1 MQSFAGGL
9 RAAVNKLNSATPQGG
24 AGRRVTL
31 AEFQNP
37 NQQPGMDKRLML
49 TFGLIFVVLLLL
61 QPQLTKW
68 FGGNPPPATS
78 TSAPGSAPA
87 SPAGSAASPRG
98 VAAAPVAGAKQAAAE
113 QDVVIENDLFR
124 ATFTN
129 RGAYAKSWVLK
140 KFRDDKGRPLDL
152 VPEATKI
159 ETQQDGQN
167 VLLPAVARYGYPMS
181 YYTYDAELRE
191 RLNSALYVVSSQDAS
206 DGKSRTITFE
216 FAGDGL
222 SVRKSF
228 TVDTRTNAGPVEPN
242 RYVVKVQSQV
252 AQNGQPAHAFVSWP
266 AVGFGDQVVPAAF
279 AGNRIDSEVGDK
291 VTRTEPKKV
300 SNGNTERA
308 PMNWVGAVDQYF
320 GVAFLPDHPEDLT
333 LVTLH
338 NEVTIAKDADKP
350 NERTKVSVLGIAV
363 GSQSGVTNGRWFVG
377 PKTVD
382 VIDYIK
388 ASPAPGQAVG
398 PNLGGMVDFG
408 FFSIIAKPL
417 FLWLRWTQQHWVAN
431 WGWAICILTVIINLA
446 LLPLRI
452 TSMKSALK
460 MQRVQP
466 QVNAIKKK
474 YEKYSM
480 KDPRKQD
487 MNREIS
493 AIFKDNGVNPAAGCL
508 PLVIQL
514 PFLWAF
520 YTMLSAAIELRQAPW
535 GWIHDLS
542 SPDPYH
548 ILPVLIVVSTFAM
561 QRMTP
566 SPGMDPSQQKMMNL
580 MMPVMLGV
588 FSWAVA
594 AGLGIYWLLGTVIAI
609 VQQLIMN
616 RTSLGQEM
624 KSVAEKRL
632 RRKGLLEK

>member
-1 MQSFAGGL
+1 
-9 RAAVNKLNSATPQGG
+9 
-24 AGRRVTL
+24 
-31 AEFQNP
+31 
-37 NQQPGMDKRLML
+37 ML

-68 FGGNPPPATS
+68 FGGAPPPATS
-78 TSAPGSAPA
+78 TSAPASAPV
-87 SPAGSAASPRG
+87 PAPAAASGPSARG
-98 VAAAPVAGAKQAAAE
+98 ARAPVAGTKQASAE
-113 QDVVIENDLFR
+113 QDVVIENDVFR
-124 ATFTN
+124 VTFTN
-129 RGAYAKSWVLK
+129 RGAHAKSWILK
-140 KFRDDKGRPLDL
+140 KFRDDKGHPLDM
-152 VPEATKI
+152 VPDATKI

-181 YYTYDAELRE
+181 YYTYDEGLRD
-191 RLNSALYVVSSQDAS
+191 RLNSALYVVTSQEAN
-206 DGKSRTITFE
+206 DGKARTVTFE

-228 TVDTRTNAGPVEPN
+228 TFDTRAPSGPVDPN
-242 RYVVKVQSQV
+242 HYLVKVQSQV
-252 AQNGQPAHAFVSWP
+252 SQNGQPVHAFVSWP
-266 AVGFGDQVVPAAF
+266 AVGFGDQVLPAAF
-279 AGNRIDSEVGDK
+279 AGNRIDSETGEK
-291 VTRTEPKKV
+291 VTRAEPKKV
-300 SNGNTERA
+300 SNGNTERT
-308 PMNWVGAVDQYF
+308 PMNWVSTEDQYF
-320 GVAFLPDHPEDLT
+320 GVAYLPEHPEDLL

-338 NEVTIAKDADKP
+338 NEVTVPKDAEKP
-350 NERTKVSVLGIAV
+350 NERTKVSVLGIAA
-363 GSQSGVTNGRWFVG
+363 GSQSGIASGRWFVG

-382 VIDYIK
+382 VIDNIK
-388 ASPAPGQAVG
+388 ASPAAGQAVG

-417 FLWLRWTQQHWVAN
+417 FLWLRWTQQHWVSN

-493 AIFKDNGVNPAAGCL
+493 ALFKENSVNPASGCL

-548 ILPVLIVVSTFAM
+548 ILPVLIVLSTFLM

-624 KSVAEKRL
+624 KSVAEKRA

>member
-1 MQSFAGGL
+1 
-9 RAAVNKLNSATPQGG
+9 
-24 AGRRVTL
+24 
-31 AEFQNP
+31 
-37 NQQPGMDKRLML
+37 ML

-68 FGGNPPPATS
+68 FGGAPPPATS
-78 TSAPGSAPA
+78 TSAPASAPV
-87 SPAGSAASPRG
+87 PAPAAASGPSARG
-98 VAAAPVAGAKQAAAE
+98 ARAPVAGSKQASAE
-113 QDVVIENDLFR
+113 QDVVIENDVFR
-124 ATFTN
+124 VTFTN
-129 RGAYAKSWVLK
+129 RGAHAKSWILK
-140 KFRDDKGRPLDL
+140 KFRDDKGHPLDM
-152 VPEATKI
+152 VPDATKI

-181 YYTYDAELRE
+181 YYTYDEGLRN
-191 RLNSALYVVSSQDAS
+191 RLNSALYVVTSQEAN
-206 DGKSRTITFE
+206 DGKARTITFE

-228 TVDTRTNAGPVEPN
+228 TFDTRAPSGPVDPN
-242 RYVVKVQSQV
+242 HYLVKVQSQV
-252 AQNGQPAHAFVSWP
+252 SQNGQPVHAFVSWP
-266 AVGFGDQVVPAAF
+266 AVGFGDQVLPAAF
-279 AGNRIDSEVGDK
+279 AGNRIDSETGEK
-291 VTRTEPKKV
+291 VTRAEPKKV
-300 SNGNTERA
+300 SNGNTERT
-308 PMNWVGAVDQYF
+308 PMNWVSTEDQYF
-320 GVAFLPDHPEDLT
+320 GVAYLPDHPEELL

-338 NEVTIAKDADKP
+338 NEVTVPKDADKP
-350 NERTKVSVLGIAV
+350 NERTKVSVLGIAA
-363 GSQSGVTNGRWFVG
+363 GSQSGIASGRWFVG

-382 VIDYIK
+382 VIDHIK
-388 ASPAPGQAVG
+388 ASPAAGQAVG

-417 FLWLRWTQQHWVAN
+417 FLWLRWTQQHWVSN

-493 AIFKDNGVNPAAGCL
+493 ALFKENSVNPASGCL

-548 ILPVLIVVSTFAM
+548 ILPVLIVLSTFLM

-624 KSVAEKRL
+624 KSVAEKRA